1 MQYLTGRGRKRG
13 EWGWQLLWLMPFNM
27 HFVLYLIC
35 SQKSQKAKSNCSC
48 FCLHL
53 PCCLPVDLMV
63 PLLPRGI
70 PRRRH
75 RRRRRRWADEELM
88 ASALACANHFPVGI
102 SLWGIV
108 TWEFRVLACAC
119 YLATLLPCYLC
130 SLGRPIGRK
139 LLGNCPAAGTVSQ
152 SVSQSVLQLSL
163 MKHNICAA
171 NRSGNKRFAL
181 SCTGNPSSCSS
192 RTPLISTA
200 GRKEVAAAN
209 CQLPQ
214 A

>member
-1 MQYLTGRGRKRG
+1 MQYLTGRAKRG
-13 EWGWQLLWLMPFNM
+13 GQLLWLMPFNM

-70 PRRRH
+70 PWRRH
-75 RRRRRRWADEELM
+75 RRRRRWADEELM

-108 TWEFRVLACAC
+108 TWEFLV
-119 YLATLLPCYLC
+119 LPCYLC

-152 SVSQSVLQLSL
+152 SVSAAVVFNEAQHMRCQSKWEQKV
-163 MKHNICAA
+163 
-171 NRSGNKRFAL
+171 RPAL
-181 SCTGNPSSCSS
+181 SCSGNPSSCSS

-200 GRKEVAAAN
+200 GSGKEASSGSSSE
-209 CQLPQ
+209 LPTTPSINLLS
-214 A
+214 

>member
-1 MQYLTGRGRKRG
+1 MQYLTGRGKRG
-13 EWGWQLLWLMPFNM
+13 GQLLWLMPFNM

-75 RRRRRRWADEELM
+75 RRRRRWADEELM
-88 ASALACANHFPVGI
+88 ASALASANHFPVGI

-108 TWEFRVLACAC
+108 TWEFRV
-119 YLATLLPCYLC
+119 LPCYLC

-152 SVSQSVLQLSL
+152 PVSQ
-163 MKHNICAA
+163 CC
-171 NRSGNKRFAL
+171 
-181 SCTGNPSSCSS
+181 SC
-192 RTPLISTA
+192 L
-200 GRKEVAAAN
+200 
-209 CQLPQ
+209 
-214 A
+214 

>member
-1 MQYLTGRGRKRG
+1 MQYLTGRGKRG
-13 EWGWQLLWLMPFNM
+13 GQLLWLMPFNM

-48 FCLHL
+48 FCLQL

-75 RRRRRRWADEELM
+75 RRRRRWADEELM
-88 ASALACANHFPVGI
+88 ASALASANHFPVGI

-108 TWEFRVLACAC
+108 TWEFRV
-119 YLATLLPCYLC
+119 LPCYLC

-152 SVSQSVLQLSL
+152 SVSAAVVFNEAQHMRCQSKWEQKV
-163 MKHNICAA
+163 CP
-171 NRSGNKRFAL
+171 AL
-181 SCTGNPSSCSS
+181 LG
-192 RTPLISTA
+192 
-200 GRKEVAAAN
+200 
-209 CQLPQ
+209 
-214 A
+214 